1 MIFASKPARSA
12 ISFGVSRISLR
23 SNITRRRRISLKN
36 AALRLRFSWKGSEK
50 KMPAVCGRSGLVYAV
65 CNVHDFKIYAR
76 YILASSCS
84 CDRVIA
90 ALEGARSRS
99 ALNVLR
105 LHCSE
110 LQKKVKKF
118 EYFGSKGAN
127 AKMTQYKPML
137 CPVCGDFYFSELQEG
152 DDVRKLRCSRC
163 GWRYDLVQTEN
174 PDKENGANELSLN
187 AYKAQYAR
195 KLADNPQYDFAE
207 ENTPAPT
214 PHLCPVCGRH
224 QFRDEWSFDICPFCS
239 HYGAWSTHFGR

>member
-1 MIFASKPARSA
+1 
-12 ISFGVSRISLR
+12 
-23 SNITRRRRISLKN
+23 
-36 AALRLRFSWKGSEK
+36 
-50 KMPAVCGRSGLVYAV
+50 
-65 CNVHDFKIYAR
+65 
-76 YILASSCS
+76 
-84 CDRVIA
+84 
-90 ALEGARSRS
+90 
-99 ALNVLR
+99 
-105 LHCSE
+105 
-110 LQKKVKKF
+110 
-118 EYFGSKGAN
+118 
-127 AKMTQYKPML
+127 MTQYKPML

-224 QFRDEWSFDICPFCS
+224 QFRDEWSFDICPFCGWEDDGGEAIEEI
-239 HYGAWSTHFGR
+239 GANGVPFLEYKNRYQNFVKQNPKYKWKKDGYPI